1 MSKTHTLFAIATTAL
16 ALHFFDPGLTFFE
29 TLPTLVASAGA
40 SLLPDLDHPD
50 STSTHSASVIS
61 ETLSALVCSITTHR
75 HATHSFLA
83 LALFSLAVFF
93 IPPIAIPFL
102 IYILAYVGL
111 RSYFPSL
118 RSLLFALPFFAL
130 AHFLPVS
137 HLVVVS
143 AVGLGYASHLASD
156 ALTVGGVAL
165 LYPLKKMSAL
175 PLLGHTQSV
184 REHIFRFFLLA
195 SLLAYLVSFS
205 GAFTLLSS
213 FHISQFL
220 PKI

>member
-16 ALHFFDPGLTFFE
+16 ALHFFDPRLTFLE
-29 TLPTLVASAGA
+29 TLPMLAASAGA

-50 STSTHSASVIS
+50 STPTHSASVVT
-61 ETLSALVCSITTHR
+61 ETLSAILCSITTHR
-75 HATHSFLA
+75 HQTHSFLA
-83 LALFSLAVFF
+83 LALFALSVFF
-93 IPPIAIPFL
+93 VPPIALPFL
-102 IYILAYVGL
+102 IYILAYIGL
-111 RSYFPSL
+111 RSYFSSL

-130 AHFLPVS
+130 SHFFPVA

-143 AVGLGYASHLASD
+143 AVAIGYASHLASD

-165 LYPLKKMSAL
+165 LYPLKKMFAL

-184 REHIFRFFLLA
+184 REHILRLFLLA
-195 SLLAYLVSFS
+195 CILAYFFSFS

-213 FHISQFL
+213 FHLFHFL